1 MIRTIGLPALLASLV
16 IAGCAKN
23 QSAMEPPPPAD
34 ENPKAQLASD
44 VRERVRE
51 LDVRAAEYG
60 NNAKQMPAGT
70 EDENRKL
77 VSQQFALLSQ
87 IIPMLSGLEMPGD
100 LAQQLRIIDSTR
112 SQLSNGSMGLAPEPT
127 ISTGLRA
134 AQRALASINQRSF
147 SDVPEVAKSIDA
159 MAANVNDLDVVS
171 GPQHRW
177 VAAQAFTNS
186 AEAVTKMA
194 GAMNQR
200 LNDQT
205 NKPAIT
211 PAPPPA
217 KSDEKGPTAS
227 PN

>member
-112 SQLSNGSMGLAPEPT
+112 SQLSNGSTGTAPRPT
-127 ISTGLRA
+127 NLTRLRA
-134 AQRALASINQRSF
+134 PQPARATTNQRARAA
-147 SDVPEVAKSIDA
+147 VPEVATSNEPI
-159 MAANVNDLDVVS
+159 AANENDPDACPS
-171 GPQHRW
+171 PQHRW
-177 VAAQAFTNS
+177 DAAQ
-186 AEAVTKMA
+186 
-194 GAMNQR
+194 
-200 LNDQT
+200 
-205 NKPAIT
+205 
-211 PAPPPA
+211 
-217 KSDEKGPTAS
+217 
-227 PN
+227 